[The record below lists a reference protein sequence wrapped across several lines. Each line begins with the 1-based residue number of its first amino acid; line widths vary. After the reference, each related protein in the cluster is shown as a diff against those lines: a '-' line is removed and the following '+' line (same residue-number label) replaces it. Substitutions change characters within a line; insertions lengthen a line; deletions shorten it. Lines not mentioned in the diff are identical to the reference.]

1 MPAVRQD
8 VKVEMADKKRAEN
21 RLDAKL
27 LKPQSEAPGGSSSR
41 VEECVRF
48 VSVVCQSRRLSS
60 TLEELPPG
68 ASD

>member
-27 LKPQSEAPGGSSSR
+27 LKPQSVAPGGISSK
-41 VEECVRF
+41 VEDSLLGGCRIIRAEVKIRKFEDRF
-48 VSVVCQSRRLSS
+48 WLI
-60 TLEELPPG
+60 
-68 ASD
+68 